1 MSFSVVELICK
12 KRDGGAWS
20 DDEVRFIVQGIVG
33 RQVGDEQV
41 GAICMA
47 IYFKGMSDPEIA
59 ALTLAIAESGEQYEI
74 GAVHRDAV
82 EQSSTGCVGDY
93 GDITLL
99 PLLAAC
105 GVTIA
110 KVSGPPLGHINSI
123 IGKVLATGMN
133 VYLSRDEML
142 RQIDKIG
149 FALACHSDKFTPADR
164 SIYMIRAL
172 TGTVSSFPLIA
183 SSIMSKKIA
192 VGTPAIAVD
201 VKYGSGTFVKEK
213 DQAGRLA
220 QVMQGVGTMLG
231 RKMSVPIYEIH
242 EPLGFAVGGAL
253 EMLQGAEILK
263 GKGPA
268 DLRDHVIDLGAK
280 VLLLTKLEAT
290 EQSARQR
297 LALAISDGSGLA
309 KFAEWINVQGGNAGF
324 IDNPDDLA
332 PAPLT
337 KTVTAPR
344 SGTIRSIDADT
355 VGLVAV
361 RLGAGRERRDEEI
374 DFRAGIK
381 LHCKTGEAVKPG
393 QPLATLHTHKEDR
406 LEEAAQRVLSAYAI
420 E

>member
-1 MSFSVVELICK
+1 MSFSIVELICK

-20 DDEVRFIVQGIVG
+20 DDEVRFIVQGITG
-33 RQVGDEQV
+33 KQVGEEQV

-47 IYFKGMSDPEIA
+47 IYFKGMSDSEIA

-74 GAVHRDAV
+74 GAVHQDAV

-93 GDITLL
+93 GDIALL

-105 GVTIA
+105 DVTIA

-123 IGKVLATGMN
+123 IGKILATGMN
-133 VYLSRDEML
+133 VYLSREEML
-142 RQIDKIG
+142 RQIDRIG

-164 SIYMIRAL
+164 SIYMVRAL
-172 TGTVSSFPLIA
+172 TGTVPSLPLIA

-213 DQAGRLA
+213 GQADRLA

-231 RKMSVPIYEIH
+231 RKMSVPVYEMH
-242 EPLGFAVGGAL
+242 EPLGSAVGGAL
-253 EMLQGAEILK
+253 EVLQAAEILK
-263 GKGPA
+263 GEGPT

-280 VLLLTKLEAT
+280 VLLLTKLEGN
-290 EQSARQR
+290 EQSAKQR
-297 LALAISDGSGLA
+297 LGLAISNGSGLA
-309 KFAEWINVQGGNAGF
+309 KFAEWIRVQGGNADF
-324 IDNPDDLA
+324 IDDPSSLA

-337 KTVTAPR
+337 RTVTAAR
-344 SGTIRSIDADT
+344 SGAIRSVDADA

-361 RLGAGRERRDEEI
+361 RLGAGRERRDDEI

-381 LHCKTGEAVKPG
+381 LHCKIGEAVKAG

-406 LEEAAQRVLSAYAI
+406 LDEAAQRLLRAYGI